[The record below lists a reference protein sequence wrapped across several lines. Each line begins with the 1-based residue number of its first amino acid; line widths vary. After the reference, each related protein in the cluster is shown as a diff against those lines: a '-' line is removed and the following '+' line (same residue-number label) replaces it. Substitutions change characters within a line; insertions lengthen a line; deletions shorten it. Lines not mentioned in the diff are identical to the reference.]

1 MQKNT
6 SSCESALELGLEI
19 LSISRENIQQN
30 VFKKRI
36 IESLITF
43 LDTDALELLIKNDAY
58 YYMWK
63 GGRDSSGRISIV
75 KINDEEKLREVI
87 RGGKLQELLNGPA
100 KGQSRI
106 TEKNGIWTVTVHFDI
121 EGAGYGGVLL
131 IHYRE
136 RPGEKIPEI
145 TNTIGSLLGIAISY
159 RNTHWNLRERIKELT
174 CLFQIAKLIHK
185 PPYELD
191 TILSQI
197 IAIIPKA
204 FQYEDVATARIC
216 LEGACYDTGSSG
228 EPVHVLQ
235 SDIYVGGKP
244 LGLLEVGYKESIGQE
259 FGEKP
264 FLIEEQ
270 KLLDS
275 IAEQLSLIIED
286 LKREDDK
293 KKLEDQLRHADRLAT
308 IGQLSAGVA
317 HELNEPLS
325 SILGFAELIK
335 KSDAGVS
342 EVQSGDRSKD
352 VEKIITVAK
361 HAREIVKKLLIF
373 GRQVATS
380 VMEVD
385 VNEVVQ
391 QAVGFFEGRCRK
403 EGIDL
408 QVELGR
414 DIPKIWIDPSHLNQI
429 VINLSV
435 NSLQAMPSG
444 GRLRI
449 STSHDEESV
458 LIEVRDTGQ
467 GIEPG
472 LEEKIFLPFF
482 TTKDVGE
489 GTGLGL
495 AVVHG
500 LVSSYEGSVT
510 FTSREGEGTNFTISL
525 PLKRVKG

>member
-1 MQKNT
+1 MKKEA
-6 SSCESALELGLEI
+6 SSCKSAVDLGLEI
-19 LSISRENIQQN
+19 LSISRQNIQRN

-36 IESLITF
+36 IESLMTF
-43 LDTDALELLIKNDAY
+43 FDTDTLEIMIKNDEY
-58 YYMWK
+58 FYVWRGYRDT
-63 GGRDSSGRISIV
+63 GGEISIL
-75 KINDEEKLREVI
+75 KISGEDELEEIINAWKPE
-87 RGGKLQELLNGPA
+87 ELLHSSAIGRC
-100 KGQSRI
+100 KIS
-106 TEKNGIWTVTVHFDI
+106 EKEGARTVTVPFDI
-121 EGAGYGGVLL
+121 EGDGQGGVLAV
-131 IHYRE
+131 HYTE
-136 RPGEKIPEI
+136 RPYEKISEI
-145 TNTIGSLLGIAISY
+145 AETVGSLLGIAISY

-191 TILSQI
+191 SILSQI

-204 FQYEDVATARIC
+204 FQFEDVATARIC
-216 LEGACYDTGSSG
+216 LEGACYDAGGGG

-235 SDIYVGGKP
+235 SDIYVEGKP

-259 FGEKP
+259 LGEEP

-286 LKREDDK
+286 LKREEDK

-317 HELNEPLS
+317 HELNEPLG

-335 KSDAGVS
+335 KSDPCGTG
-342 EVQSGDRSKD
+342 SGETDKD
-352 VEKIITVAK
+352 VDKIIGAAK
-361 HAREIVKKLLIF
+361 HAREIVKQLLIF
-373 GRQVATS
+373 GRQVKTT
-380 VMEVD
+380 VTEVD
-385 VNEVVQ
+385 VNAVVR

-408 QVELGR
+408 QVDLAQ
-414 DIPKIWIDPSHLNQI
+414 DIPEIWIDPSHLNQI
-429 VINLSV
+429 IINLSV
-435 NSLQAMPSG
+435 NAIQAMPSG
-444 GRLRI
+444 GMLGITTRR
-449 STSHDEESV
+449 DEKDV
-458 LIEVRDTGQ
+458 HIEVRDTGC
-467 GIEPG
+467 GIEAE

-482 TTKDVGE
+482 TTKDIGE

-500 LVSSYEGSVT
+500 LVSSYDGSVS
-510 FTSREGEGTNFTISL
+510 FTSREGRGTEFHISL
-525 PLKRVKG
+525 PLARMRGT